1 MANEHGRQAVI
12 DTTMGLEGTK
22 SVVSLVLALTLG
34 FGLWRPLRGWVLS
47 VTGLD
52 GLVLRSELALAVHDS
67 WWTSLVSLALA
78 GLVAAVLKRLYGS
91 APATAFLTA
100 VLAFPLFVFAVV
112 LSWCVRMTGGLFAM
126 AAGLGGFSDALI
138 RRPWGLVFL
147 VILGGAASWAAL
159 KLEGAPF
166 VVRTLCAV
174 VLPGVAALTVLWMYF
189 WTFNPLA
196 ALDGVKGLWDQALGL
211 VAAAKKARIAKA
223 LAAGDH
229 AAVEHEYAST
239 RRIVDTLETMA
250 DRLTQ
255 PHVVTPVT
263 VHLFVGLLVLVTL
276 CVSGLFAVS
285 YVGLYR
291 LAPGEV
297 YVSPGH
303 ETGADFLYF
312 SVRTLLFADDR
323 FLYAA
328 GATARLVSFV

>member
-1 MANEHGRQAVI
+1 
-12 DTTMGLEGTK
+12 MGLEGTK

-159 KLEGAPF
+159 KLEALISFTSASARSSLPTTGSFTPRAP
-166 VVRTLCAV
+166 RR
-174 VLPGVAALTVLWMYF
+174 
-189 WTFNPLA
+189 
-196 ALDGVKGLWDQALGL
+196 GLFPSWNSPAGW
-211 VAAAKKARIAKA
+211 ACSSFSSSRFPPCRCTGPRRPAKRS
-223 LAAGDH
+223 
-229 AAVEHEYAST
+229 AST
-239 RRIVDTLETMA
+239 LREAWRV
-250 DRLTQ
+250 
-255 PHVVTPVT
+255 
-263 VHLFVGLLVLVTL
+263 
-276 CVSGLFAVS
+276 
-285 YVGLYR
+285 
-291 LAPGEV
+291 
-297 YVSPGH
+297 
-303 ETGADFLYF
+303 
-312 SVRTLLFADDR
+312 SVRIPSS
-323 FLYAA
+323 
-328 GATARLVSFV
+328 GAR